1 MTAPVDRP
9 GRAAPFTRAAAA
21 LALLLALAG
30 CRQAPAPAAP
40 APATSPTPAASPA
53 PDAAATPAAA
63 SQGKTQMTE
72 LDALLALFVTDAGMP
87 WHAYD
92 GFAQVHW
99 NDAAPMENDAVA
111 DSALRFSRSGRVLL
125 TGFGEAALPDG
136 NAGADA
142 GVRMGNEGE
151 AGLTLN
157 GDADRVNEI
166 AVVKF
171 YPSDDYEKV
180 LAAQLPAAAVAP
192 VADQCTVD
200 AYGGENVQHNAFY
213 RIDLGGERAVFV
225 EAYVDEDGGSAG
237 PGSTTFVFTRDKP
250 AARIA
255 SMRCRER

>member
-1 MTAPVDRP
+1 MTAPVAGP
-9 GRAAPFTRAAAA
+9 GRAASSTCATAA
-21 LALLLALAG
+21 LALLLALGA
-30 CRQAPAPAAP
+30 CRQAPAPATP
-40 APATSPTPAASPA
+40 APAAVPAPTASPA

-72 LDALLALFVTDAGMP
+72 LDALLALYVTDAGAQ
-87 WHAYD
+87 WRAYD
-92 GFAQVHW
+92 GLAGAHW
-99 NDAAPMENDAVA
+99 NDPAPVENDAVA
-111 DSALRFSRSGRVLL
+111 DPALRFSRSARVLL
-125 TGFGEAALPDG
+125 AGFGEAALPDG
-136 NAGADA
+136 RAGADA
-142 GVRMGNEGE
+142 GARMGNEGE

-166 AVVKF
+166 AIVKF

-180 LAAQLPAAAVAP
+180 LAAQFPAAQVAP
-192 VADQCTVD
+192 VADQCTLD
-200 AYGGENVQHNAFY
+200 AYGGENAQKNAFY

-225 EAYVDEDGGSAG
+225 EAFVDEDGGPAG

>member
-1 MTAPVDRP
+1 MTAPAARP
-9 GRAAPFTRAAAA
+9 RHPVPTRRAATA
-21 LALLLALAG
+21 LSMLLALAG
-30 CRQAPAPAAP
+30 CRQAPAPP
-40 APATSPTPAASPA
+40 APAATTPASPASPA
-53 PDAAATPAAA
+53 PDATATPAAA
-63 SQGKTQMTE
+63 SHGKTQMTE
-72 LDALLALFVTDAGMP
+72 LDALLALYVTDAGAQ
-87 WHAYD
+87 WRAYD

-99 NDAAPMENDAVA
+99 NDPAPVENDAVA
-111 DSALRFSRSGRVLL
+111 DPALRFSRSGRVLL
-125 TGFGEAALPDG
+125 AGFGEAALPDG
-136 NAGADA
+136 GTGADA

-157 GDADRVNEI
+157 GEADRVNEI

-171 YPSDDYEKV
+171 YPSDDYAQV
-180 LAAQLPAAAVAP
+180 LAAQFPAAAVAP

-225 EAYVDEDGGSAG
+225 EAFVDEDGGSAG

>member
-1 MTAPVDRP
+1 MTAP
-9 GRAAPFTRAAAA
+9 RAASSNRAAVA

-30 CRQAPAPAAP
+30 CREASVPAAP
-40 APATSPTPAASPA
+40 ASTPPAASPA
-53 PDAAATPAAA
+53 ASPVPAAA
-63 SQGKTQMTE
+63 ASPAADSQGKTQMTE
-72 LDALLALFVTDAGMP
+72 LDALLALYVTDAGAQ

-99 NDAAPMENDAVA
+99 NDAAPVENDAVA
-111 DSALRFSRSGRVLL
+111 DPALRFSRSGRVLL
-125 TGFGEAALPDG
+125 AGFGEAALPDG
-136 NAGADA
+136 NAGAEA

-180 LAAQLPAAAVAP
+180 LAAQFPAAAVAP
-192 VADQCTVD
+192 VADQCTLD
-200 AYGGENVQHNAFY
+200 AYGSENLQHNAFY

-225 EAYVDEDGGSAG
+225 EAYVDEDGGAAG

-250 AARIA
+250 AGRIA

>member
-1 MTAPVDRP
+1 MTAPAVS
-9 GRAAPFTRAAAA
+9 TRAAAA

-30 CRQAPAPAAP
+30 CREASVPVAPASTPPA
-40 APATSPTPAASPA
+40 SPASPA
-53 PDAAATPAAA
+53 PDAAASPAAA

-72 LDALLALFVTDAGMP
+72 LDALLALYVTDAGAQ
-87 WHAYD
+87 WRAYD
-92 GFAQVHW
+92 GLAQVHW
-99 NDAAPMENDAVA
+99 NDAAPVENDAVA
-111 DSALRFSRSGRVLL
+111 DPALRFSRSGRVLL
-125 TGFGEAALPDG
+125 AGFGEAALPDG
-136 NAGADA
+136 NTGADA

-157 GDADRVNEI
+157 GDADRVNEV

-171 YPSDDYEKV
+171 YPGDDYEKV
-180 LAAQLPAAAVAP
+180 LAAQFPAAAVAP

-200 AYGGENVQHNAFY
+200 AYGGENTQHNAFY

-225 EAYVDEDGGSAG
+225 EAFVDEDGGAAG